1 MKLRTLMTI
10 SAVVAC
16 PSGLAYMIMP
26 APIFG
31 SSGLHLID
39 GGVLVARMY
48 GAQVFGIGILAW
60 LTRGLPPSE
69 PRQLI
74 VRCFCLLDVLNLAMA
89 LTAVLSGMKN
99 SSGWLDVAG
108 FSFFAAGY
116 AYFGFLK
123 PEVSK
128 RSDA

>member
-10 SAVVAC
+10 SAAIAC
-16 PSGLAYMIMP
+16 PSGLAYMIIP
-26 APIFG
+26 APLFA
-31 SSGLHLID
+31 SSGLDLSD

-48 GAQVFGIGILAW
+48 GAQVFGIGLLAW
-60 LTRGLPPSE
+60 LTRGLPPSR

-74 VRCFCLLDVLNLAMA
+74 VRCFCVLDVLNLAMA

-99 SSGWLDVAG
+99 STGWLDVAG

-123 PEVSK
+123 PE
-128 RSDA
+128 RLEP